1 MGRKGNVSME
11 YLKRNRKRLRNILL
25 LCCVCVLC
33 YILIHIPGWNA
44 KELPISAK
52 MRYLTEEEFFSVL
65 PEESLLRNLTFEDGM
80 EIEYSG
86 ECKNVDSD
94 ELITFR
100 ITIHKDENCKILV
113 SHIPDNF
120 ETASEYALRTNSE
133 KAIVCGTTVYYPLI
147 ASEIAFMKD
156 DEYYS
161 VDYNEVA
168 AEDTIADILFQLL
181 GEGEAQ
187 ARLIDK
193 AALQSLE
200 KEWESKDI
208 AEWIDSELSY
218 NYLKFFADYNENKT
232 QRITGTADDNY
243 SPAVCPDIIFYQAD
257 EGENPEGIV
266 VRMTNLMMEP
276 LMTPNDSRPFTITEY
291 VIDEQE
297 LVSVGEDIWILPYIN
312 GYYSYEGSDF
322 VSMKECLEAEPLLDK
337 NDLIP
342 FMRQGSAENFVYILI
357 KDENVYRLER
367 AYDMMEQYD

>member
-44 KELPISAK
+44 KELPITAK
-52 MRYLTEEEFFSVL
+52 MRYLTEEEFLSVL

-86 ECKNVDSD
+86 QCKNVDSD
-94 ELITFR
+94 ELTTFR

-133 KAIVCGTTVYYPLI
+133 EAIVCGTTVYYPLI
-147 ASEIAFMKD
+147 GSEIAFMKD

-161 VDYNEVA
+161 VDYNEEA

-193 AALQSLE
+193 
-200 KEWESKDI
+200 
-208 AEWIDSELSY
+208 
-218 NYLKFFADYNENKT
+218 
-232 QRITGTADDNY
+232 TA
-243 SPAVCPDIIFYQAD
+243 
-257 EGENPEGIV
+257 
-266 VRMTNLMMEP
+266 
-276 LMTPNDSRPFTITEY
+276 
-291 VIDEQE
+291 
-297 LVSVGEDIWILPYIN
+297 
-312 GYYSYEGSDF
+312 
-322 VSMKECLEAEPLLDK
+322 
-337 NDLIP
+337 
-342 FMRQGSAENFVYILI
+342 
-357 KDENVYRLER
+357 
-367 AYDMMEQYD
+367 